1 MSVND
6 DIREQRKKLKGQGFK
21 AHWEY
26 FWEYYKIHT
35 AVVLAVIILI
45 SVLVHDITNNKPYG
59 FYAMMINSGASFS
72 QDTIQDG
79 FASYAGIDTNAYQC
93 LIDTSSSFSTQE
105 ISEMTMVTVQK
116 IMANISAGELDV
128 IAGDESAFVYFAN
141 QQAYLDL
148 TAILPQDKIAEY
160 SDHFYYMDQAYLDYL
175 DSEDYQNFLNTGNY
189 DKSNKYAVLAAEH
202 YNDGTVPK
210 IAYEDM
216 QKPIAVGVIIND
228 SKILNEIG
236 AYENTPVVV
245 GIIATSNHV
254 DIATSYIDYLLEK

>member
-1 MSVND
+1 
-6 DIREQRKKLKGQGFK
+6 
-21 AHWEY
+21 
-26 FWEYYKIHT
+26 
-35 AVVLAVIILI
+35 
-45 SVLVHDITNNKPYG
+45 
-59 FYAMMINSGASFS
+59 
-72 QDTIQDG
+72 
-79 FASYAGIDTNAYQC
+79 
-93 LIDTSSSFSTQE
+93 
-105 ISEMTMVTVQK
+105 
-116 IMANISAGELDV
+116 
-128 IAGDESAFVYFAN
+128 
-141 QQAYLDL
+141 
-148 TAILPQDKIAEY
+148 
-160 SDHFYYMDQAYLDYL
+160 MDQAYLDYL